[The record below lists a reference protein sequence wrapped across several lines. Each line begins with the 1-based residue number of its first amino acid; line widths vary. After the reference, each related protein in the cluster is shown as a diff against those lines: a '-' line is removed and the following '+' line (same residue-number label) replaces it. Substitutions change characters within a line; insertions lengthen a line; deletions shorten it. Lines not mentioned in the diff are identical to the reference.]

1 MLYDILQDEEFA
13 AILKN
18 HATSLI
24 KYLLEKDQ
32 PFAVLTDTKRVKFD
46 PDLPQDIKSNFSEFT
61 LFMIMNY
68 TFESAR
74 IENGNL
80 IFEAGFGPNNFG
92 SIVKVPIESIL
103 QIIVDETPIFVNLTA
118 TVIKQKSE
126 NAKNSMEALLSN
138 PENQKLLKKRKK
150 KV

>member
-32 PFAVLTDTKRVKFD
+32 PFGVLADTKRVIFN
-46 PDLPQDIKSNFSEFT
+46 PELPQEIKSNFSEFT
-61 LFMIMNY
+61 LFLIMNY
-68 TFESAR
+68 TFETAQ
-74 IENGNL
+74 IKEGHL
-80 IFEAGFGPNNFG
+80 TFEAGFGPNNFG
-92 SIVKVPIESIL
+92 SIVKVPIDSIL
-103 QIIVDETPIFVNLTA
+103 QIIVDETPIFINLSV
-118 TVIKQKSE
+118 TVTKHKTENVKS
-126 NAKNSMEALLSN
+126 SMEALLSN

-150 KV
+150 KM